1 MTEQEKL
8 EHIKRTFDVTC
19 DGEIY
24 SKRTG
29 KKMAYQV
36 DKDGYKRFRFYT
48 KGKSFKIFVHRL
60 VALLYIENPNN
71 FPVIN
76 HKDGNKQNNNKDNL
90 EWCTVKYNTLHAQ
103 KLGLRTHK
111 HLCKKVKQIDID
123 TGEVVAIYNSI
134 IEASNKNGISR
145 QCIGQVCLG
154 RGKSAGGFKW
164 ETCNDYP
171 EREYTQVSGNGV
183 PTKK

>member
-8 EHIKRTFDVTC
+8 EYIKQTFDVTC

-24 SKRTG
+24 NKRTG
-29 KKMAYQV
+29 KKMSYQV
-36 DKDGYKRFRFYT
+36 DKDGYKRFRFWI
-48 KGKSFKIFVHRL
+48 KRKPFKIAVHRL

-71 FPVIN
+71 LPVVN

-90 EWCTVKYNTLHAQ
+90 EWCTFKHNTLHAE

-111 HLCKKVKQIDID
+111 HLCKKVKQIDIN

-134 IEASNKNGISR
+134 TEASNKNGIAR
-145 QCIGQVCLG
+145 QCIGKVCLG
-154 RGKSAGGFKW
+154 KRKSAGGFKW
-164 ETCNDYP
+164 ETCND
-171 EREYTQVSGNGV
+171 
-183 PTKK
+183 

>member
-8 EHIKRTFDVTC
+8 EYIKRTFDVTC

-24 SKRTG
+24 SKITG

-36 DKDGYKRFRFYT
+36 DKDGYKIFRFYI
-48 KGKSFKIFVHRL
+48 KRKPFRIAVHRL

-71 FPVIN
+71 FPVVN

-90 EWCTVKYNTLHAQ
+90 EWCTIKYNTLHAE

-111 HLCKKVKQIDID
+111 HLCKKVKQIDIN

-134 IEASNKNGISR
+134 IEASNKNRIAR
-145 QCIGQVCLG
+145 QCISKVCLG
-154 RGKSAGGFKW
+154 KRKSAGGFKW
-164 ETCNDYP
+164 ETCND
-171 EREYTQVSGNGV
+171 
-183 PTKK
+183 